1 MVLLNGPRS
10 IPGKPLVE
18 MGRDQEHL
26 NSRLLTLPITA
37 HTVFVLVAFIEFIND
52 HFYFRL

>member
-1 MVLLNGPRS
+1 MNGPRS
-10 IPGKPLVE
+10 IQGKPLVE